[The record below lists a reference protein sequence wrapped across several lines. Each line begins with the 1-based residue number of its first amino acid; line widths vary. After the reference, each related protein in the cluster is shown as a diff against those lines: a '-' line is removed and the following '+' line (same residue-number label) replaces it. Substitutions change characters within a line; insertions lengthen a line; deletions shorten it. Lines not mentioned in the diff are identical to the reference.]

1 MKKRASI
8 LILAMAFLLSS
19 CGAADVATSGAIQS
33 PVPEIVQA
41 KTVSKTKA
49 TTKKKITVTSGDKS
63 WKIGPQGD
71 NGELD
76 VIHVTSMEELPT
88 VDCDPDAKVTIDKS
102 QKEPHQMGYTTAKE
116 LNEYAPSYDGL
127 YTYYVTANGT
137 TYVFD
142 VEVDLEPAVFFVSN
156 NKIAYE
162 KPEVT
167 RGEYMTLLVQYAEDA
182 KITAT
187 STTGYNP
194 TFFLDRG
201 NQIALLPASYNTNP
215 GTYQVTVTID
225 GKPQTFDFTV
235 KDREFV
241 EQHLTV
247 DKATA
252 SSTIESDAANQEWN
266 EKIEPLKY
274 TAEPNLN
281 SYSAFIQ
288 PVSGKITTEFG
299 MARYTN
305 GSKTPSRHS
314 GIDIA
319 APKGT
324 PVPASNNGKVIFAGY
339 LKLTGNTV
347 IIEHGFGLKS
357 WYYHMDSLNTET
369 GTIVNQG
376 DIIGKV
382 GSTGFSTGPHLHY
395 AMSVNQVFTNPWVL
409 FESSDESSDD

>member
-1 MKKRASI
+1 MKKSASI

-63 WKIGPQGD
+63 WKIAPQGD
-71 NGELD
+71 NGKLD

-102 QKEPHQMGYTTAKE
+102 QKEPHQKSSTTVKD
-116 LNEYAPSYDGL
+116 LNKHTPTYDGL
-127 YTYYVTANGT
+127 YTYYIFANDT

-142 VEVDLEPAVFFVSN
+142 VEVDFEPSLSFISKDEPTNGKA
-156 NKIAYE
+156 
-162 KPEVT
+162 EVT
-167 RGEYMTLLVQYAEDA
+167 RGEYITLLIQYADDA

-194 TFFLDRG
+194 TFFLKQG
-201 NQIALLPASYNTNP
+201 VQIALLPVSYNTNP
-215 GTYQVTVTID
+215 GTYQATITID

-247 DKATA
+247 DKATT

-266 EKIEPLKY
+266 QKIEPLKY
-274 TAEPNLN
+274 TAEPTL
-281 SYSAFIQ
+281 YAYPPFIQ

-305 GSKTPSRHS
+305 GATTPSRHS

-369 GTIVNQG
+369 GTIVKQG